1 MPEKTN
7 QYLPGEEWEKKLGD
21 DSRRMRDALPST
33 EINSLEYKL
42 NGRQVDILGLNHVY
56 NTFVENEAKL
66 DLFFLKHRMVLV
78 ENAPTAENWFS
89 KEAVEAIAKYL
100 KQYNLNSA
108 VENWGG
114 GVYLPKAIEIKTHE
128 ELAEAIVKYNF
139 FGYFYRKLEEL
150 AEKNGTMLAVADPQ
164 TVKPY
169 EPLETIEKFSQAN
182 LNAKQKSLLKTLLV
196 LPSGAYLTHLIIH
209 LGEKM
214 ENATRRDFIKT
225 SIKGGV
231 SAVAAAV
238 GLKNGLSYAS
248 QRLNNKDDI
257 AKYGRVRNPLGIFL
271 NTSNDYRDTAVG
283 LALSTL
289 SKQGKINFSGPLG
302 VVYGDG
308 HVDGIKHYS
317 KSPIETGLKLNS
329 YLNSDFASQGVP
341 RIKIYKPNGKDVWQK
356 LVDEPVTKDS
366 KDWQVNNLSSKI

>member
-1 MPEKTN
+1 MPENTN
-7 QYLPGEEWEKKLGD
+7 KYLPGEKWERGLGD
-21 DSRRMRDALPST
+21 ASRQMKDVLPST

-42 NGRQVDILGLNHVY
+42 NGRQVDMLGLSHVY

-89 KEAVEAIAKYL
+89 KESVEAIARYL
-100 KQYNLNSA
+100 KQYNLNLV
-108 VENWGG
+108 VENWRGG
-114 GVYLPKAIEIKTHE
+114 LYLPKAIEIKTHE

-150 AEKNGTMLAVADPQ
+150 AEKNSTMLAVADPQ

-169 EPLETIEKFSQAN
+169 EQLETVERFSQAN
-182 LNAKQKSLLKTLLV
+182 LNAQQKSLLKALLV
-196 LPSGAYLTHLIIH
+196 LPSGAYLAHLMFH
-209 LGEKM
+209 MGEKM

-225 SIKGGV
+225 SIKGGI
-231 SAVAAAV
+231 SSIAAAA

-257 AKYGRVRNPLGIFL
+257 ARYGRVRNPLGIFL
-271 NTSNDYRDTAVG
+271 NTSYDYRDTAVG

-289 SKQGKINFSGPLG
+289 SKQDKINFSGSLG

-308 HVDGIKHYS
+308 HVHGIKHYS
-317 KSPIETGLKLNS
+317 QSPIETGLRLNS

-341 RIKIYKPNGKDVWQK
+341 RIRIYKPNGKDVWQE

-366 KDWQVNNLSSKI
+366 KDWQVNNLSSQI